1 MFRSN
6 GISRVAPA
14 VWREMEVETMATT
27 PSKSRIW
34 ATSLMAVLVVGM
46 VFTGWT
52 GSASGAVQ
60 IPENYPDQPI
70 EFVVQFAPGGGSDNM
85 ARMITS
91 ILAEEGIVE
100 QTINVVN
107 REGGSGSV
115 GQAYV
120 AGKEGDNYAIMTM
133 TSALVTSPVV
143 LDLEHNYEDFT
154 PIARLAADQLLI
166 VVPAAS
172 EFQTIEDLLEAGQ
185 AEPDAVSWGGTGL
198 GGEDSLLL
206 GQIEQAS
213 GANLNYISFE
223 SGGEVQVAL
232 LGGHV
237 DVASSNPNEIIGQLE
252 AGELRPLA
260 VAGDE
265 RLALL
270 PDVPTLQEKGFD
282 VLFEQARGIV
292 GPPGMDQ
299 AAVDYWADALKR
311 MTETETWQTEYLERN
326 MLLDAWLGPE
336 EFGQWMAEETQRTIE
351 LVEEMGLTPATEAT
365 PAA

>member
-1 MFRSN
+1 MR
-6 GISRVAPA
+6 A
-14 VWREMEVETMATT
+14 T
-27 PSKSRIW
+27 PSAFRIW
-34 ATSLMAVLVVGM
+34 SISLAALLVVGM
-46 VFTGWT
+46 AFAGWS
-52 GSASGAVQ
+52 SAAAGAWQ
-60 IPENYPDQPI
+60 IPENYPDKPI

-91 ILAEEGIVE
+91 ILAEEGIVD

-107 REGGSGSV
+107 REGGSGSI

-120 AGKEGDNYAIMTM
+120 AGKEGDNYTIMTM

-172 EFQTIEDLLEAGQ
+172 KFQTIEDLLEAAR

-206 GQIEQAS
+206 GKIEQAS
-213 GANLNYISFE
+213 GANLNYVSFE

-232 LGGHV
+232 LGGHI

-265 RLALL
+265 RLSQL
-270 PDVPTLQEKGFD
+270 PDVPTLQEKEID

-292 GPPGMDQ
+292 GPPGMDP
-299 AAVDYWADALKR
+299 AAVQYWADALKR
-311 MTETETWQTEYLERN
+311 MTETESWKTDYLERN

-336 EFGQWMAEETQRTIE
+336 EFGQWMAEETERTVE
-351 LVEEMGLTPATEAT
+351 LVEGMGLIPATSAT

>member
-1 MFRSN
+1 MR
-6 GISRVAPA
+6 A
-14 VWREMEVETMATT
+14 T
-27 PSKSRIW
+27 PSAFRIW
-34 ATSLMAVLVVGM
+34 SISLAALLVVGM
-46 VFTGWT
+46 AFTGWSST
-52 GSASGAVQ
+52 AAGAWQ
-60 IPENYPDQPI
+60 IPENYPDKPI

-85 ARMITS
+85 ARMIMS
-91 ILAEEGIVE
+91 ILAEEGIVD

-107 REGGSGSV
+107 REGGSGSI

-120 AGKEGDNYAIMTM
+120 AGKEGDNYTIMTM

-172 EFQTIEDLLEAGQ
+172 EFQTIEDLLEAAR

-206 GQIEQAS
+206 GKIEQAS
-213 GANLNYISFE
+213 GANLNYVSFE

-232 LGGHV
+232 LGGHI

-265 RLALL
+265 RLSQL
-270 PDVPTLQEKGFD
+270 PDVPTLQEKEID

-292 GPPGMDQ
+292 GPPGMDP
-299 AAVDYWADALKR
+299 AAVQYWADALKR
-311 MTETETWQTEYLERN
+311 MTETETWKTDYLERN

-336 EFGQWMAEETQRTIE
+336 EFGQWMAEETERTVE
-351 LVEEMGLTPATEAT
+351 LVEEMGLTQAT
-365 PAA
+365 PAP

>member
-1 MFRSN
+1 M
-6 GISRVAPA
+6 
-14 VWREMEVETMATT
+14 TTT

-34 ATSLMAVLVVGM
+34 SMSIMALLVVGM
-46 VFTGWT
+46 MFPGW
-52 GSASGAVQ
+52 SGRAFGAAQ
-60 IPENYPDQPI
+60 LPDNYPDQPI
-70 EFVVQFAPGGGSDNM
+70 EFIVQYAPGGGSDNF

-91 ILAEEGIVE
+91 VLAQEGLSDA
-100 QTINVVN
+100 TFNVIN

-120 AGKEGDNYAIMTM
+120 AGKEGDNYTLMTM
-133 TSALVTSPVV
+133 TSALVTGPLV
-143 LDLEHNYEDFT
+143 LGLEHNFEDFT

-172 EFQTIEDLLEAGQ
+172 EFQTIEDLLEA
-185 AEPDAVSWGGTGL
+185 AKAAPDEVSWGGTGL

-206 GQIEQAS
+206 GQIEKAS

-232 LGGHV
+232 LGGHI

-260 VAGDE
+260 VAGDA
-265 RLALL
+265 RLEGL
-270 PDVPTLQEKGFD
+270 PDVPTLQEKEFD
-282 VLFEQARGIV
+282 VLYQQARGVV
-292 GPPGMDQ
+292 GPPGMDPEVAQ
-299 AAVDYWADALKR
+299 YWADLLKE
-311 MTETETWQTEYLERN
+311 MTETERWQTEYLEKN
-326 MLLDAWLGPE
+326 MLLDAYLGPE
-336 EFGQWMAEETQRTIE
+336 EFTQWMVEETAATEGLI
-351 LVEEMGLTPATEAT
+351 EEMGLAPATAAT

>member
-1 MFRSN
+1 MK
-6 GISRVAPA
+6 
-14 VWREMEVETMATT
+14 TT
-27 PSKSRIW
+27 PSAYRRF
-34 ATSLMAVLVVGM
+34 MALIALLVVGIA
-46 VFTGWT
+46 FPAWSS
-52 GSASGAVQ
+52 SAAGAWQ
-60 IPENYPDQPI
+60 IPEGYPDQPI
-70 EFVVQFAPGGGSDNM
+70 EFVVQYAPGGGSDNF

-91 ILAEEGIVE
+91 VLAQEGLSDA
-100 QTINVVN
+100 TFNVVN

-120 AGKEGDNYAIMTM
+120 AGKEGDNYTLMTM
-133 TSALVTSPVV
+133 TSALVTGPVV

-166 VVPAAS
+166 VVPADS
-172 EFQTIEDLLEAGQ
+172 EYQTIEDLLEA
-185 AEPDAVSWGGTGL
+185 AKAAPDEVSWGGTGL

-206 GQIEQAS
+206 GQIEQTS

-232 LGGHV
+232 LGGHI

-265 RLALL
+265 RLPAL

-282 VLFEQARGIV
+282 VLFEQARGV
-292 GPPGMDQ
+292 MGPPGMDPEVAQ
-299 AAVDYWADALKR
+299 YWADLLKE
-311 MTETETWQTEYLERN
+311 MTETEMWQTEYLEKN
-326 MLLDAWLGPE
+326 MLLDAYLGPE
-336 EFGQWMAEETQRTIE
+336 EFTQWMAEETEATKA
-351 LVEEMGLTPATEAT
+351 LLEEMGLAAAT